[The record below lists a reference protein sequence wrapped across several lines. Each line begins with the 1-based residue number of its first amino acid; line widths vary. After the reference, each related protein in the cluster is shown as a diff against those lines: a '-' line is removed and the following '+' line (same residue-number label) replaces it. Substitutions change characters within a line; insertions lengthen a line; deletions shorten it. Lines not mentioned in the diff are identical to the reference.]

1 MAQIAC
7 KYARINNAGQLT
19 LQWYRMELLDQEV
32 SDLQENTNVVKM
44 NTLKSGSLIETDDVT
59 ITGIRV
65 TEENKGGTSDAD
77 VVYQYGEDGYVL
89 EITGNQLIQ
98 EGKGSR

>member
-1 MAQIAC
+1 
-7 KYARINNAGQLT
+7 
-19 LQWYRMELLDQEV
+19 
-32 SDLQENTNVVKM
+32 M
-44 NTLKSGSLIETDDVT
+44 NSLKSGSLIETDDVT

-65 TEENKGGTSDAD
+65 TEENKGGTSDTD

-98 EGKGSR
+98 EGERVPGSRISGKKIKWAKFSPYECYLSK